1 MYSQKEQP
9 TILLPSRVTF
19 PLYFS
24 HTIVTNETHKV
35 LLNRDYP
42 IRPIDSNPLTRR
54 DTLCGTRHPDHCRDT
69 ILAGNDSSVG
79 NHAAHFHD

>member
-1 MYSQKEQP
+1 MAEA
-9 TILLPSRVTF
+9 LLGIIPV
-19 PLYFS
+19 YV
-24 HTIVTNETHKV
+24 IKNETSDPHFHDQKHKV

-42 IRPIDSNPLTRR
+42 IRPIDRNPLPGA
-54 DTLCGTRHPDHCRDT
+54 DALCGTWHAYHCRDT